1 MSDKR
6 RIELLSQIYVLIV
19 ELLSGENTVS
29 QASEPVSNKP
39 DMLTIKECAKLTG
52 ISEHSIRKFAAQDK
66 IKSVRAGEGEH
77 GKILVNKD
85 SLIDYL
91 T

>member
-6 RIELLSQIYVLIV
+6 RIELLSQIYVLIA

-29 QASEPVSNKP
+29 QVAESVSNKP